1 MRKKLLTWGCIAA
14 MLMGSLAGCAR
25 TNQQAANNGGAA
37 GKGTELQIGVETK
50 GYGDQFA
57 YKLAEAFEKKTGI
70 KTVVAKS
77 NSGEWI
83 LPAVTAG
90 ARYNEIDVFFD
101 IRDTAMSD
109 VAKVNYI
116 DGYERAYIDLSDI
129 YNSVPEGY
137 DTDKTL
143 KELFDPYAVRACTWD
158 LEGEGFGDGKQYF
171 VNYVAGMEGLVYNV
185 NLFEKYNLSVPKTT
199 NQFFALLDQMKT
211 LEGGSMAKNA
221 DGRAIYPYVFS
232 NTCNYQDFITRVW
245 WAQYDG
251 INTFENVFKG
261 QDAQGNYTAD
271 CQKSAGKLSAY
282 THIAKLVAQDNGYYD
297 LNAASQNFTNV
308 QVKFLD
314 NQAFMITTGD
324 WLEREMEGNF
334 AGQDINVAFM
344 RVPMNSDVVKN
355 CDSVKTEEQLI
366 EVLSY
371 IDGET
376 TEKPA
381 YLSDKDL
388 AYLTE
393 ARSINSSEGNQ
404 HIAYIP
410 AYSNMVEEAKQ
421 FLSFMLSAEGQDIM
435 LQYGNG
441 NMAPLN
447 VDVEKL
453 PSYESISTLQ
463 KSKYD
468 MMANG
473 SGLQF
478 VGQSKHHPMSYAG
491 GSKDFVKA
499 FITAFSTVK
508 TSGGFKTPMKQ
519 WEEEYKE
526 YAKEWD
532 NTVSSAGISKS
543 KK

>member
-1 MRKKLLTWGCIAA
+1 MKKKW
-14 MLMGSLAGCAR
+14 LAFGCALTLMASAIVGCSKTS
-25 TNQQAANNGGAA
+25 TNQQGNGGAA
-37 GKGTELQIGVETK
+37 GTGTELQIGVEGK
-50 GYGDQFA
+50 GYGDEWA
-57 YKLAEAFEKKTGI
+57 YKLAEAFQEKTGI

-116 DGYERAYIDLSDI
+116 DGYERAYIDLSEL

-137 DTDKTL
+137 NTDKTL

-158 LEGEGFGDGKQYF
+158 LDGEGFGDGKQYF
-171 VNYVAGMEGLVYNV
+171 INYVDGMEGLVYNV
-185 NLFEKYNLSVPKTT
+185 KLFKEYKLTVPKTT
-199 NQFFALLDQMKT
+199 NQFFELMEQMKT
-211 LEGGSMAKNA
+211 LDNGKAPKNK
-221 DGRAIYPYVFS
+221 DGRTIYPYVFS
-232 NTCNYQDFITRVW
+232 STCNYQDFITRVW

-251 INTFENVFKG
+251 ITAFENVFRG

-271 CQKSAGKLSAY
+271 SQKSAGKLSAL
-282 THIAKLVAQDNGYYD
+282 THLSKLLAQDNKYYD

-324 WLEREMEGNF
+324 WLEREMAGNF
-334 AGQDINVAFM
+334 ANADIEVAFM
-344 RVPMNSDVVKN
+344 RIPVNSDVIKK
-355 CDSVKTEEQLI
+355 CDSVKTEEQLV
-366 EVLSY
+366 EVLTY

-376 TEKPA
+376 SEKPS

-421 FLSFMLSAEGQDIM
+421 FLSFMLSKEGQEIM
-435 LQYGNG
+435 LKYANG

-447 VDVEKL
+447 VDVTQFAEYKN
-453 PSYESISTLQ
+453 ISSLQ
-463 KSKYD
+463 KAKYT
-468 MMANG
+468 MKATG
-473 SGLQF
+473 SGMQYI
-478 VGQSKHHPMSYAG
+478 GQSKHHPMAYAG
-491 GSKDFVKA
+491 GCREFLSP
-499 FITAFSTVK
+499 IETPFSVVK
-508 TSGGFKTPMKQ
+508 TSASYMTPLEL
-519 WEEEYKE
+519 WEKDYKSL
-526 YAKEWD
+526 AKEWND
-532 NTVSSAGISKS
+532 KVEVSGISNI

>member
-1 MRKKLLTWGCIAA
+1 
-14 MLMGSLAGCAR
+14 MGSLVGCAR
-25 TNQQAANNGGAA
+25 TNQQVANDGGAA

-90 ARYNEIDVFFD
+90 AKYNDIDVFFD
-101 IRDTAMSD
+101 IRDNAMGD
-109 VAKVNYI
+109 VAKVNYL
-116 DGYERAYIDLSDI
+116 DGYEKAYIDLSDI

-143 KELFDPYAVRACTWD
+143 KEIFDPYAVRACTWD
-158 LEGEGFGDGKQYF
+158 LEGEGYGDGKQYF
-171 VNYVAGMEGLVYNV
+171 INYVAGMEGLVYNV
-185 NLFEKYNLSVPKTT
+185 DLFEKYNLSVPKTT
-199 NQFFALLDQMKT
+199 NQFFALLEQMKT
-211 LEGGSMAKNA
+211 ADNGKAPQNK
-221 DGRAIYPYVFS
+221 DGRVIYPYVFS
-232 NTCNYQDFITRVW
+232 NSCNYQDFITRVW

-251 INTFENVFKG
+251 ITAFENVFKG
-261 QDAQGNYTAD
+261 QDAKGNYTAE
-271 CQKSAGKLSAY
+271 CQKSPGKLSAY
-282 THIAKLVAQDNGYYD
+282 THIANLLSQDNNYYD
-297 LNAASQNFTNV
+297 LNAASQTFTNV

-334 AGQDINVAFM
+334 ADVELNIAFM
-344 RVPMNSDVVKN
+344 RIPMNSDVIKN
-355 CDSVKTEEQLI
+355 CDSVKTEEQLV
-366 EVLSY
+366 EVISY

-376 TEKPA
+376 SERPS
-381 YLSDKDL
+381 YLSDSDL

-410 AYSNMVEEAKQ
+410 AYSNMVDEAKQ
-421 FLSFMLSAEGQDIM
+421 FLSFMLSKEGQDIM
-435 LQYGNG
+435 LKYANG

-447 VDVEKL
+447 VDVEQFDAYAELSSLQRAK
-453 PSYESISTLQ
+453 YTMMST
-463 KSKYD
+463 
-468 MMANG
+468 G

-478 VGQSKHHPMSYAG
+478 IGQSKYHPMAYAG
-491 GSKDFVKA
+491 GCSDLSGLEGSFG
-499 FITAFSTVK
+499 SVK
-508 TSGGFKTPMKQ
+508 TSSSHKTPLELWEKQ
-519 WEEEYKE
+519 YKNFV
-526 YAKEWD
+526 KEWD
-532 NTVSSAGISKS
+532 NKVEISGVSKI